1 MKNSIFSATSVNIA
15 AFNAAVPMNYAAD
28 VSAVRIGGVSASLP
42 AGSLGSAGAVAASA
56 ALVGAEA
63 MTAAT
68 PAAQTAAALFTAQ
81 PFAAQPFAAQWSA
94 VTNPAARHRR
104 APAMSVIE
112 NRYREHSR

>member
-15 AFNAAVPMNYAAD
+15 AFNAAVPMNYASD

-56 ALVGAEA
+56 VLVGAEA

-68 PAAQTAAALFTAQ
+68 PAAQTAAAQL
-81 PFAAQPFAAQWSA
+81 FAAQPFAAQWSA